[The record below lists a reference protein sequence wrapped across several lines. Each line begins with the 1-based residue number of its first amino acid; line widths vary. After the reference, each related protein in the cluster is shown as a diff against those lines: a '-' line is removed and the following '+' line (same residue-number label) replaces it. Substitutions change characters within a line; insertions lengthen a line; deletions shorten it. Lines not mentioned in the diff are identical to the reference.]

1 MLKSFEDGYV
11 LRGFAD
17 LFADY
22 GCTTL
27 NTRFFWDDQV
37 STPDF
42 DGIFSLIPVG
52 GVQATH
58 SIEFTDHLHG
68 REGLQLVLRSLF

>member
-1 MLKSFEDGYV
+1 MSFEV
-11 LRGFAD
+11 SLTSLRIMVAR
-17 LFADY
+17 L
-22 GCTTL
+22 
-27 NTRFFWDDQV
+27 TRIFWDDQV